1 MGLGGVG
8 SLLGALYR
16 AVDLGA
22 RAVPRLSILDPE
34 LFWVRRGVT
43 HPGSAGGLSGA

>member
-16 AVDLGA
+16 AVDSDA

-34 LFWVRRGVT
+34 LFWARRRVT
-43 HPGSAGGLSGA
+43 HLG